1 MGIWGKVF
9 AVTIISVILLSSGVV
24 ALTPSFAEADH
35 KKLRVTLEDL
45 GVLQLVAHDLF
56 NVNRCKDLMGNTIP
70 GCIIQDFEN
79 GKLDLSTLF
88 DHGDEN
94 IAIGGEFRNRENIM
108 LFTVAS
114 EFGEIYLDF
123 LDQKGINE
131 KKARKMT
138 VELYH
143 QKVQQVY
150 ERTFGEPFPSPQEG
164 VATMTEN
171 LALRTVHDLIPGK
184 IKKDGKMTP
193 ILDSSLIGKKLS
205 DSELMQLSSQL
216 NGKLDREL
224 RHIDIII
231 DGVVVLVVDLL
242 EADISFGD
250 QFSTDFSFEFFLDE
264 LKDGHYDS
272 DEEVMDQ
279 IRNLIA
285 KSLSI

>member
-1 MGIWGKVF
+1 MRIF
-9 AVTIISVILLSSGVV
+9 LILILASILILSSGFV
-24 ALTPSFAEADH
+24 AMTPSFADQDN

-56 NVNRCKDLMGNTIP
+56 NVNRGN
-70 GCIIQDFEN
+70 GVDSEN

-114 EFGEIYLDF
+114 EFGEIYLDL
-123 LDQKGINE
+123 LDQKGINA
-131 KKARKMT
+131 KKARTMT
-138 VELYH
+138 IELYH
-143 QKVQQVY
+143 QKIQHVY
-150 ERTFGEPFPSPQEG
+150 EQTFGESFPSPQEG

-184 IKKDGKMTP
+184 IKVDGKMTP
-193 ILDSSLIGKKLS
+193 VLDSSLIGKKLS

-216 NGKLDREL
+216 NGKLDHEL
-224 RHIDIII
+224 RHIDIVI

-242 EADISFGD
+242 EADISFGE

-285 KSLSI
+285 KGLAI

>member
-1 MGIWGKVF
+1 MRIF
-9 AVTIISVILLSSGVV
+9 LILILASILILSSGFV
-24 ALTPSFAEADH
+24 AMTPSFADQDN

-56 NVNRCKDLMGNTIP
+56 NVNRGLEV
-70 GCIIQDFEN
+70 DFEN

-123 LDQKGINE
+123 LDQKGINA
-131 KKARKMT
+131 KKARTMT
-138 VELYH
+138 IELYH
-143 QKVQQVY
+143 QKIQQVY
-150 ERTFGEPFPSPQEG
+150 EQTFGESFPSPQEG

-184 IKKDGKMTP
+184 IKVDGNMTP
-193 ILDSSLIGKKLS
+193 VLDSSLIGKKLS

-216 NGKLDREL
+216 NGKLDHEL
-224 RHIDIII
+224 RHIDIVI

-285 KSLSI
+285 KGLAI

>member
-56 NVNRCKDLMGNTIP
+56 NVNRGDTVTP
-70 GCIIQDFEN
+70 ESAFDFEN

-131 KKARKMT
+131 KKAQKMT
-138 VELYH
+138 IELYH

-216 NGKLDREL
+216 NGKLDHEL

-285 KSLSI
+285 KGLAI

>member
-1 MGIWGKVF
+1 MWVF
-9 AVTIISVILLSSGVV
+9 LILILASILILSSGFV
-24 ALTPSFAEADH
+24 AMTPSFADQDN

-56 NVNRCKDLMGNTIP
+56 NVNRGLEV
-70 GCIIQDFEN
+70 DFEN

-184 IKKDGKMTP
+184 IKVDGNMTP
-193 ILDSSLIGKKLS
+193 VLDSSLIGKKLS

-216 NGKLDREL
+216 NGKLDHEL
-224 RHIDIII
+224 RHIDIVI

-242 EADISFGD
+242 EADISFGE

-285 KSLSI
+285 KGLAI

>member
-24 ALTPSFAEADH
+24 ALTPSFAEADN

-56 NVNRCKDLMGNTIP
+56 NVNRNLEV
-70 GCIIQDFEN
+70 DFEN

-131 KKARKMT
+131 KKAQKMT

-216 NGKLDREL
+216 NGKLDHEL
-224 RHIDIII
+224 RHIDIVI
-231 DGVVVLVVDLL
+231 DDVVVLVVDLL

-285 KSLSI
+285 KGLAI

>member
-9 AVTIISVILLSSGVV
+9 AVTIISVILLSSGIVSIT
-24 ALTPSFAEADH
+24 LSFAEADN

-56 NVNRCKDLMGNTIP
+56 NVNRNLEV
-70 GCIIQDFEN
+70 DFEN

-94 IAIGGEFRNRENIM
+94 IVIGGEFRNRENIM

-150 ERTFGEPFPSPQEG
+150 EQTFGEAFPSPQKGE
-164 VATMTEN
+164 ATMTEN

-184 IKKDGKMTP
+184 IKVDGKMTP

-216 NGKLDREL
+216 DGKLDHEL
-224 RHIDIII
+224 RHIDIVI

-250 QFSTDFSFEFFLDE
+250 QFSTDFSFEFLLGE

-285 KSLSI
+285 KGLAI

>member
-9 AVTIISVILLSSGVV
+9 AITFISVILLSSGIV

-56 NVNRCKDLMGNTIP
+56 NVNRNLEV
-70 GCIIQDFEN
+70 DFEN

-131 KKARKMT
+131 KKAQKMT

-216 NGKLDREL
+216 NGKLDHEL

-272 DEEVMDQ
+272 DEEVMNQ

-285 KSLSI
+285 KGLAI

>member
-1 MGIWGKVF
+1 MRIF
-9 AVTIISVILLSSGVV
+9 LILILASILILSSGFV
-24 ALTPSFAEADH
+24 AMTPSFAEQDN

-56 NVNRCKDLMGNTIP
+56 NVNRGN
-70 GCIIQDFEN
+70 GVDSEN

-114 EFGEIYLDF
+114 EFGEIYLDL
-123 LDQKGINE
+123 LDQKGINA
-131 KKARKMT
+131 KKARTMT
-138 VELYH
+138 IELYH
-143 QKVQQVY
+143 QKIQQVY
-150 ERTFGEPFPSPQEG
+150 EQTFGESFPSPQEG

-184 IKKDGKMTP
+184 IKVDGKMTP
-193 ILDSSLIGKKLS
+193 VLDSSLIGKKLS

-216 NGKLDREL
+216 NGKLDHEL
-224 RHIDIII
+224 RHIDIVI
-231 DGVVVLVVDLL
+231 DGVVVLVIDLL
-242 EADISFGD
+242 EADISFGE

-285 KSLSI
+285 KGLAI

>member
-1 MGIWGKVF
+1 MRIF
-9 AVTIISVILLSSGVV
+9 LILILASILILSSGFV
-24 ALTPSFAEADH
+24 AMTPSFADQDN

-56 NVNRCKDLMGNTIP
+56 NVNRGN
-70 GCIIQDFEN
+70 GVDSEN

-114 EFGEIYLDF
+114 EFGEIYLDL
-123 LDQKGINE
+123 LDQKGINA
-131 KKARKMT
+131 KKARTMT
-138 VELYH
+138 IELYH
-143 QKVQQVY
+143 QKIQQVY
-150 ERTFGEPFPSPQEG
+150 EQTFGESFPSPQEG

-184 IKKDGKMTP
+184 IKVDGKMTP
-193 ILDSSLIGKKLS
+193 VLDSSLIGKKLS

-216 NGKLDREL
+216 NGKLDHEL
-224 RHIDIII
+224 RHIDIVI
-231 DGVVVLVVDLL
+231 DGVVILVVDLL
-242 EADISFGD
+242 EADISFGE

-285 KSLSI
+285 KGLAI

>member
-9 AVTIISVILLSSGVV
+9 AVTIISVILLSLGVV
-24 ALTPSFAEADH
+24 ALTPSFAEADN

-56 NVNRCKDLMGNTIP
+56 NVNRNLEV
-70 GCIIQDFEN
+70 DFEN

-131 KKARKMT
+131 KKAQKMT

-150 ERTFGEPFPSPQEG
+150 ERTFGEPFPSTQEG

-193 ILDSSLIGKKLS
+193 ILDSSLIGEKLS

-216 NGKLDREL
+216 NGKLDHEL

-285 KSLSI
+285 KGLAI

>member
-1 MGIWGKVF
+1 MRIF
-9 AVTIISVILLSSGVV
+9 LILILASILILSSGFV
-24 ALTPSFAEADH
+24 AMTPSFADQDN

-56 NVNRCKDLMGNTIP
+56 NVNRGN
-70 GCIIQDFEN
+70 GVDSEN

-114 EFGEIYLDF
+114 EFGEIYLDL
-123 LDQKGINE
+123 LDQKGINA
-131 KKARKMT
+131 KKARTMT
-138 VELYH
+138 IELYH
-143 QKVQQVY
+143 QKIQQVY
-150 ERTFGEPFPSPQEG
+150 EQTFGESFPSPQEG

-184 IKKDGKMTP
+184 IKVDGKMTP
-193 ILDSSLIGKKLS
+193 VLDSSLIGKKLS

-216 NGKLDREL
+216 NGKLDHEL
-224 RHIDIII
+224 RHIDIVI

-242 EADISFGD
+242 EADISFGE

-285 KSLSI
+285 KGLAI

>member
-9 AVTIISVILLSSGVV
+9 AVTIISVILLSSGIV
-24 ALTPSFAEADH
+24 AITPSFAEADN

-56 NVNRCKDLMGNTIP
+56 NVNRGLEV
-70 GCIIQDFEN
+70 DFEN

-131 KKARKMT
+131 KKAQKMT

-184 IKKDGKMTP
+184 IKVDGKMTP

-285 KSLSI
+285 KGLAI

>member
-1 MGIWGKVF
+1 MGIWGKIF
-9 AVTIISVILLSSGVV
+9 AVTIISVILLSSGIV
-24 ALTPSFAEADH
+24 AITPSFGEADN

-56 NVNRCKDLMGNTIP
+56 NVNRGLEV
-70 GCIIQDFEN
+70 DFEN

-131 KKARKMT
+131 KKAQKMT

-184 IKKDGKMTP
+184 IKVDGKMTP

-216 NGKLDREL
+216 NGKLDHEL
-224 RHIDIII
+224 RHIDIVI

-242 EADISFGD
+242 EADISFGE

-285 KSLSI
+285 KGLAI

>member
-1 MGIWGKVF
+1 MRIF
-9 AVTIISVILLSSGVV
+9 LILILASILILSSGFV
-24 ALTPSFAEADH
+24 AMTPSFADQDN

-56 NVNRCKDLMGNTIP
+56 NVNRGLEV
-70 GCIIQDFEN
+70 DFEN

-123 LDQKGINE
+123 LDQKGINA
-131 KKARKMT
+131 KKARTMT
-138 VELYH
+138 IELYH
-143 QKVQQVY
+143 QKIQQVY
-150 ERTFGEPFPSPQEG
+150 EQTFGESFPSPQEG

-184 IKKDGKMTP
+184 IKVDGKMTP
-193 ILDSSLIGKKLS
+193 VLDSSLIGKKLS

-216 NGKLDREL
+216 NGKLDHEL
-224 RHIDIII
+224 RHIDIVI

-285 KSLSI
+285 KGLAI

>member
-56 NVNRCKDLMGNTIP
+56 NVNRGDTVTP
-70 GCIIQDFEN
+70 ESAFDFEN

-138 VELYH
+138 IELYH

-216 NGKLDREL
+216 NGKLDHEL

-285 KSLSI
+285 KGLAI

>member
-1 MGIWGKVF
+1 MGIWEKVF
-9 AVTIISVILLSSGVV
+9 AVTIISVILLSSGIV
-24 ALTPSFAEADH
+24 AITPSFAEADN

-56 NVNRCKDLMGNTIP
+56 NVNRALP
-70 GCIIQDFEN
+70 FDFEN

-150 ERTFGEPFPSPQEG
+150 EQTFGEPFPNPQEG
-164 VATMTEN
+164 EATMTEN

-184 IKKDGKMTP
+184 IKVDGQMTP

-216 NGKLDREL
+216 NGKLDHEL
-224 RHIDIII
+224 RHIDIVI

-242 EADISFGD
+242 EADISFGE

-285 KSLSI
+285 KGLAI

>member
-1 MGIWGKVF
+1 
-9 AVTIISVILLSSGVV
+9 
-24 ALTPSFAEADH
+24 
-35 KKLRVTLEDL
+35 
-45 GVLQLVAHDLF
+45 VLQLVAHDLF
-56 NVNRCKDLMGNTIP
+56 NVNRNLEV
-70 GCIIQDFEN
+70 DFEN

-131 KKARKMT
+131 KKAQKMT

-216 NGKLDREL
+216 NGKLDHEL

-285 KSLSI
+285 KGLAI

>member
-1 MGIWGKVF
+1 MRVF
-9 AVTIISVILLSSGVV
+9 LILILASILILSSGFV
-24 ALTPSFAEADH
+24 AMTPSFADQDN

-56 NVNRCKDLMGNTIP
+56 NVNRGN
-70 GCIIQDFEN
+70 GVDSEN

-114 EFGEIYLDF
+114 EFGEIYLDL
-123 LDQKGINE
+123 LDQKGINA
-131 KKARKMT
+131 KKARTMT
-138 VELYH
+138 IELYH
-143 QKVQQVY
+143 QKIQQVY
-150 ERTFGEPFPSPQEG
+150 EQTFGESFPSPQEG

-184 IKKDGKMTP
+184 IKVDGKMTP
-193 ILDSSLIGKKLS
+193 VLDSSLIGKKLS

-216 NGKLDREL
+216 NGKLDHEL
-224 RHIDIII
+224 RHIDIVI

-242 EADISFGD
+242 EADISFGE

-285 KSLSI
+285 KGLAI

>member
-1 MGIWGKVF
+1 MRIF
-9 AVTIISVILLSSGVV
+9 LILILASILIPSSGFV
-24 ALTPSFAEADH
+24 AMTPSFADQDN

-56 NVNRCKDLMGNTIP
+56 NVNRGN
-70 GCIIQDFEN
+70 GVDSEN

-114 EFGEIYLDF
+114 EFGEIYLDL
-123 LDQKGINE
+123 LDQKGINA
-131 KKARKMT
+131 KKARTMT
-138 VELYH
+138 IELYH
-143 QKVQQVY
+143 QKIQQVY
-150 ERTFGEPFPSPQEG
+150 EQTFGESFPSPQEG

-184 IKKDGKMTP
+184 IKVDGKMTP
-193 ILDSSLIGKKLS
+193 VLDSSLIGKKLS

-216 NGKLDREL
+216 NGKLDHEL
-224 RHIDIII
+224 RHIDIVI
-231 DGVVVLVVDLL
+231 DGVVILVVDLL
-242 EADISFGD
+242 EADISFGE

-285 KSLSI
+285 KGLAI

>member
-9 AVTIISVILLSSGVV
+9 AVTIISVILLSSGIV
-24 ALTPSFAEADH
+24 ALTSSFAEADH

-56 NVNRCKDLMGNTIP
+56 NVNRGLEV
-70 GCIIQDFEN
+70 DFEN

-114 EFGEIYLDF
+114 EFGETYLDF

-138 VELYH
+138 IELYH

-150 ERTFGEPFPSPQEG
+150 EQTFGEPFPSPQEG
-164 VATMTEN
+164 VVTMTEN

-184 IKKDGKMTP
+184 IKVDGKMTP

-216 NGKLDREL
+216 NGKLDHEL
-224 RHIDIII
+224 RHIDIVI

-285 KSLSI
+285 KGLAI

>member
-1 MGIWGKVF
+1 MRVF
-9 AVTIISVILLSSGVV
+9 LILILASILILSSGFV
-24 ALTPSFAEADH
+24 AMTPSFADQDN

-56 NVNRCKDLMGNTIP
+56 NVNRGLEV
-70 GCIIQDFEN
+70 DFEN

-114 EFGEIYLDF
+114 EFGEIYLDL
-123 LDQKGINE
+123 LDQKGINA
-131 KKARKMT
+131 KKARTMT
-138 VELYH
+138 IELYH
-143 QKVQQVY
+143 QKIQQVY
-150 ERTFGEPFPSPQEG
+150 EQTFGESFPSPQEG

-184 IKKDGKMTP
+184 IKVDGKMTP
-193 ILDSSLIGKKLS
+193 VLDSSLIGKKLS

-216 NGKLDREL
+216 NGKLDHEL
-224 RHIDIII
+224 RHIDIVI

-242 EADISFGD
+242 EADISFGE

-285 KSLSI
+285 KGLAI

>member
-9 AVTIISVILLSSGVV
+9 AVTIISVILLSSGIV
-24 ALTPSFAEADH
+24 ATTPSFAEADN

-56 NVNRCKDLMGNTIP
+56 NVNRGLEV
-70 GCIIQDFEN
+70 DFEN

-94 IAIGGEFRNRENIM
+94 IVIGGEFRNRENIM

-150 ERTFGEPFPSPQEG
+150 EQTFGEPFPSPQEG
-164 VATMTEN
+164 EATMTEN
-171 LALRTVHDLIPGK
+171 LALRTIHDLIPGK
-184 IKKDGKMTP
+184 IKVDGQMTP

-205 DSELMQLSSQL
+205 DSELIQLSSQL
-216 NGKLDREL
+216 NGKLDHEL
-224 RHIDIII
+224 RHIDIVI

-285 KSLSI
+285 KGLAI

>member
-1 MGIWGKVF
+1 VILGMKGIWGKVF
-9 AVTIISVILLSSGVV
+9 AVTIISVILLSSGIVTI
-24 ALTPSFAEADH
+24 TPSFAEADN

-56 NVNRCKDLMGNTIP
+56 NVNRGLEV
-70 GCIIQDFEN
+70 DFEN

-150 ERTFGEPFPSPQEG
+150 EQTFGEPFPSPQEG
-164 VATMTEN
+164 EATMTEN
-171 LALRTVHDLIPGK
+171 LALRTIHDLIPGK
-184 IKKDGKMTP
+184 IKKDGKMTA

-216 NGKLDREL
+216 DGKFDREL
-224 RHIDIII
+224 RHIDIVI

-285 KSLSI
+285 KGLAI